1 MTIQI
6 FKAEI
11 EHAKWLQEI
20 SCQTFKESYATYN
33 TEEDMEAY
41 IKEYFNETSL
51 KYSINDKQTLF
62 YLAKE
67 ANEIVAYIKTNFKS
81 IPNASLQGKGIEL
94 ERIYV
99 LKSCIGKGLGDLL
112 LQKAIKVAIENQ
124 CDYLWLGVW
133 EHNIRAIS
141 FYKKN
146 GFQIIGEHQFLLGKD
161 VQKDHLMFLP
171 ITK

>member
-1 MTIQI
+1 MAIQI
-6 FKAEI
+6 FKAEVA
-11 EHAKWLQEI
+11 HVHWLQEI
-20 SCQTFKESYATYN
+20 ACQTFKESYATYN

-41 IKEYFNETSL
+41 LKEHFNEVSL
-51 KYSINDKQTLF
+51 KHSINDKQTLF

-67 ANEIVAYIKTNFKS
+67 ANEIVAYIKTNFKP
-81 IPNASLQGKGIEL
+81 IPNASLPGKGIEL

-99 LKSCIGKGLGDLL
+99 LKSCIGKGLGALL
-112 LQKAIKVAIENQ
+112 LQKAIEVAVENQ

-133 EHNIRAIS
+133 EHNPRAIS
-141 FYKKN
+141 FYSKN

-161 VQKDHLMFLP
+161 VQKDHLMFLH